1 MPPSWGAN
9 RLLHPHRKQL
19 SADRMPTQRFEPV
32 SLDVGIKLSGW
43 LFRTDAPRRGT
54 VVYLHGLGDNRAS
67 VMGIAAHFTMMGFD
81 VLAYDSRAQGESGG
95 DACTYGYYEKED
107 LRRALD
113 RLATGPVIA
122 FGVSLGAS
130 IALQAAAEDPRLAVV
145 VALAPFSDLRT
156 AAAERAPFFATQSE
170 INEGFRLAEE
180 AAHFRADEVSA
191 VKAAPRIRAAVM
203 LIHGTDDHETPFAH
217 SERIYAALA
226 GPKKL
231 APVPG
236 AGHRHLLTAETWRE
250 IDAFIG
256 EHWRPAA
263 VGGAGRQPKKAAD
276 ALVGP

>member
-1 MPPSWGAN
+1 
-9 RLLHPHRKQL
+9 
-19 SADRMPTQRFEPV
+19 MPTQKFEPV

-67 VMGIAAHFTMMGFD
+67 VLGIAAHFTMMGFD
-81 VLAYDSRAQGESGG
+81 VLAYDSRAHGESGG
-95 DACTYGYYEKED
+95 EACTYGYYEKRD
-107 LRRALD
+107 LSRALD

-130 IALQAAAEDPRLAVV
+130 IALQAAAEDPRVAIV

-156 AAAERAPFFATQSE
+156 AVAERAPFFATPGE

-180 AAHFRADEVSA
+180 AGHFRADDVSA
-191 VKAAPRIRAAVM
+191 VKAAPRIRSSVM
-203 LIHGTDDHETPFAH
+203 LVHGTDDHETPFAH
-217 SERIYAALA
+217 SERIYAALV

-236 AGHRHLLTAETWRE
+236 AGHRHLLTAETWRQ
-250 IDAFIG
+250 IDAFIR
-256 EHWRPAA
+256 EHGSAVA
-263 VGGAGRQPKKAAD
+263 VGGGGVRPKKATD